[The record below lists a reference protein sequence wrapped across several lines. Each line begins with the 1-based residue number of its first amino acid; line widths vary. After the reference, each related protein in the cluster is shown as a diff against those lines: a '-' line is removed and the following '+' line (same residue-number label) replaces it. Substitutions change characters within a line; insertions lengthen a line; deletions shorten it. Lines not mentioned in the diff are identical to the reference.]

1 MFSSESFGV
10 ICYPRST
17 ADNMNSMG
25 NDCCIPHSRCNVGDF
40 LSDGSLIIQVKIDLL
55 EENCSDS
62 IKDQTGLDH
71 KLDEHDMGLSEIK
84 SKLDK
89 QNTEL
94 SEMKSKLDKQ
104 NTELSKIKNRLKKA
118 EGCLM

>member
-55 EENCSDS
+55 EENCQNCQ
-62 IKDQTGLDH
+62 DQTGLAH